1 MSIANEVNDLSI
13 EMYRRML
20 RIRHFDTQAEALHAA
35 GEIPGG
41 VHTYLGQEAT
51 GVGAC
56 MAIRPDDYMLGTH
69 RSHGH
74 PIAKG
79 AELAPLM
86 AELFGKR
93 TGVCKGKGG
102 SMHLSDFKVGSLGET
117 SIVGSGMPV
126 AVGAALGAKLQ
137 GHDRLSLCFFG
148 EGASNGGA
156 FHESCNLAAVWKL
169 PVIFLC
175 ENNLYAVSTPVAVS
189 TSVTDI
195 AVRGVAY
202 SMPHCVVD
210 GQDVEAVFHAVSEAA
225 LRARSGGGPTLVE
238 SKTYLYAGHSVNM
251 GRELVDRGGE
261 VDEWR
266 LRDPIKLYRKKL
278 MELGMSETEL
288 DAVEGKVIREI
299 DDAIRFARESA
310 YPTQDE
316 AFDDVFVD
324 RLPLPSH
331 LLDAD
336 ASNAVEKV

>member
-1 MSIANEVNDLSI
+1 MVTDNRVSDLSL

-20 RIRHFDTQAEALHAA
+20 RIRHFDSKAEALHAA

-56 MAIRPDDYMLGTH
+56 MAITPSDYMLGTH

-79 AELAPLM
+79 AKLEPLM
-86 AELFGKR
+86 AELLGKV

-137 GHDRLSLCFFG
+137 GNGRLSLCFFG
-148 EGASNGGA
+148 EGASNGGS
-156 FHESCNLAAVWKL
+156 FHESCNLAAIWKL

-175 ENNLYAVSTPVAVS
+175 ENNLYAVSTSVAES
-189 TSVTDI
+189 TSVKDI

-202 SMPHCVVD
+202 AMPSCVVD
-210 GQDVEAVFHAVSEAA
+210 GQDVEAVFNAVSEAA
-225 LRARSGGGPTLVE
+225 VRARSGGGPTLIE
-238 SKTYLYAGHSVNM
+238 SKTYLYAGHAVNM

-266 LRDPIKLYRKKL
+266 RRDPIKLYRQKL
-278 MELGMSETEL
+278 RETGASEAEL
-288 DAVEGKVIREI
+288 DTLEKDVVREV
-299 DDAIRFARESA
+299 DEAIRFARESP
-310 YPTQDE
+310 YPSQEE
-316 AFDDVFVD
+316 AFDDVFVG
-324 RLPLPSH
+324 RLPIPSY
-331 LLDAD
+331 LQ
-336 ASNAVEKV
+336 NAGNTVGAGKA